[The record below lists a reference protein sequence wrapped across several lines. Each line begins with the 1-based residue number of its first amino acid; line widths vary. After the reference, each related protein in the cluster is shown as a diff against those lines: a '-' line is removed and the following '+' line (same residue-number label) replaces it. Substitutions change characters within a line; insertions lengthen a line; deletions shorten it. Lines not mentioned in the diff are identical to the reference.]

1 MQTLNIGKKLQLP
14 LEVATQATTITGLR
28 GSGKSHTA
36 AVIIEEL
43 LTNQIPVLVIDPTDV
58 WYGLLSSKDGKR
70 DGYSVAVFGGD
81 HGHMPVTQFD
91 GKSVAEFCVK
101 ERVPIVLSIRHLRK
115 GEQRRL
121 VAELFTE
128 LYHLKG
134 RPENRTPLTVV
145 IDEAPLF
152 VPQLAHRGGG
162 DEAAV
167 VGAVEDLV
175 NRGRSAGFGV
185 IMISQRSATINKNVF
200 DMAEMMIVHRSTSPR
215 DRRAFME
222 WIEENADI
230 EQTKEVLS
238 SLSSLKDGEAWI
250 WAPKLGIFDRT
261 QIRERHTYDSS
272 RTPKIGEII
281 APPKKFADVDRE
293 ALAAKFA
300 ANLEVAKRNDPVELK
315 KQVKELEAQLAKAQ
329 QATPSP
335 EALKAE
341 RAKVATEFASLL
353 VAKKIALIDYIT
365 TQFDDPTLP
374 TTQATLV
381 SKPPAKQPT
390 ETISTKPAAVQVG
403 KWEAASPPQKQAA
416 APVPNKSVVNVF
428 TSDDIKITMSH
439 GRIYAAVNWWLDNVK
454 EENPTFLEV
463 ATVARMSEGGH
474 FDNLRRDL
482 VKWGLLQVG
491 DSPSTLRLT
500 TTPMTYVPIQL
511 QPTADAMLTHIC
523 GIVKNGTK
531 VRMLNTFRSI
541 REPIIGGMTPE
552 ELATAAGMK
561 QGGHFD
567 NLRRE
572 LTSSGYL
579 EKVGS
584 MLRLGNLV
592 RRFCFD

>member
-1 MQTLNIGKKLQLP
+1 MSTLNVGKTLRLP

-43 LTNQIPVLVIDPTDV
+43 LENKIPVLVIDPTDV
-58 WYGLLSSKDGKR
+58 WYGLLSSKDGKKE
-70 DGYSVAVFGGD
+70 GHSVAVFGGD

-91 GKSVAEFCVK
+91 GKSVAEFCVA
-101 ERVPIVLSIRHLRK
+101 ERVPVVLSIRHLRK

-134 RPENRTPLTVV
+134 KPENRTPLTVV

-152 VPQLAHRGGG
+152 VPQLAHRGG

-230 EQTKEVLS
+230 DQVKDVLS

-250 WAPKLGIFDRT
+250 WAPKLGIFERA
-261 QIRERHTYDSS
+261 QIRERYTYDSS

-281 APPKKFADVDRE
+281 APPKKFADVDKE

-315 KQVKELEAQLAKAQ
+315 KQIKALEAELAKKQAPAMDQTAVNKLLDEAKERVIQDCRDWAARQAKDVSDLVLQKFALPPVVDKPKPITDGLADKVVPIKYLPIPMQ
-329 QATPSP
+329 QSP
-335 EALKAE
+335 TKPV
-341 RAKVATEFASLL
+341 R
-353 VAKKIALIDYIT
+353 
-365 TQFDDPTLP
+365 
-374 TTQATLV
+374 TQALD
-381 SKPPAKQPT
+381 
-390 ETISTKPAAVQVG
+390 ETGEVTAAHV
-403 KWEAASPPQKQAA
+403 
-416 APVPNKSVVNVF
+416 
-428 TSDDIKITMSH
+428 
-439 GRIYAAVNWWLDNVK
+439 RIYAAVNWWLAADIT
-454 EENPTFLEV
+454 PTFVDV
-463 ATVARMSEGGH
+463 ATVAGLSLSGYFNR
-474 FDNLRRDL
+474 LRQES
-482 VKWGLLQVG
+482 VKMGFLDKGQPG
-491 DSPSTLRLT
+491 RLT
-500 TTPMTYVPIQL
+500 LGERAMSYVPIDLKHDARALL
-511 QPTADAMLTHIC
+511 QH
-523 GIVKNGTK
+523 VKTLVDDGTK
-531 VRMLNTFRSI
+531 AKMLSAFDDDPLRTISFEDLARESGLSLGGYFNRLRQELVR
-541 REPIIGGMTPE
+541 
-552 ELATAAGMK
+552 
-561 QGGHFD
+561 
-567 NLRRE
+567 
-572 LTSSGYL
+572 SGYL
-579 EKVGS
+579 QKAGS
-584 MLRLGNLV
+584 GSLQLSDMIRQLAT
-592 RRFCFD
+592 RF